1 MSAYF
6 AVIVSIASTTQKFV
20 NDVRAQA
27 IDHFIIELEKIGDTC
42 WRFKNNSSFTK
53 GKFLLMLLFKRVL
66 RSSDNLPRNGNT
78 ITKSFFSAVNVTGF
92 SVTLLLRKSLMQL
105 SINLIGN
112 AFF

>member
-6 AVIVSIASTTQKFV
+6 AIIVSIASTTQKFA

-53 GKFLLMLLFKRVL
+53 GKVSWWHICFVPFTWWSWEIQKLFK
-66 RSSDNLPRNGNT
+66 
-78 ITKSFFSAVNVTGF
+78 F
-92 SVTLLLRKSLMQL
+92 
-105 SINLIGN
+105 
-112 AFF
+112 

>member
-42 WRFKNNSSFTK
+42 
-53 GKFLLMLLFKRVL
+53 
-66 RSSDNLPRNGNT
+66 
-78 ITKSFFSAVNVTGF
+78 
-92 SVTLLLRKSLMQL
+92 
-105 SINLIGN
+105 
-112 AFF
+112 